1 MLNSTRCVCSI
12 AHAHPQK
19 EFIMYVYPNLYEYMN
34 EKKERKKERKG
45 TRHFRI
51 RTFFCGWARNSATL
65 SVCVCVCVAEELWI
79 YEIHSSCLPY
89 ILFCRLWRNGAT
101 LRTRHTDF
109 ALAFCCNT
117 TNETFVTFVM
127 GAVPLG
133 TPRVRSVDLSAR
145 PASLFRMICVLSI
158 LCACACVSV
167 CVCVHVC
174 VRACVCVCAICVL
187 SNDLCIIEWFVYYLF
202 WVGD

>member
-1 MLNSTRCVCSI
+1 M
-12 AHAHPQK
+12 
-19 EFIMYVYPNLYEYMN
+19 
-34 EKKERKKERKG
+34 
-45 TRHFRI
+45 
-51 RTFFCGWARNSATL
+51 
-65 SVCVCVCVAEELWI
+65 
-79 YEIHSSCLPY
+79 PY
-89 ILFCRLWRNGAT
+89 ILFCRLWRNGAK

-117 TNETFVTFVM
+117 TNETSVTFVM

-158 LCACACVSV
+158 LCACACVCV
-167 CVCVHVC
+167 CVCVYVC

-187 SNDLCIIEWFVYYLF
+187 SNDLCIIYFELVINCNTTKETVLDDKRNATTNLTSL
-202 WVGD
+202 GTHS